1 MNVSQETLLSVLA
14 TVATVGAAFG
24 AIRAEIMRNRDE
36 VREHR
41 KDAKDRHVE
50 TQAELRGIHQRLA
63 VVETMQVSH
72 EKSDDERHAAQDAR
86 IERIEHGGAVL
97 SLAAANGRKS

>member
-24 AIRAEIMRNRDE
+24 VLRAEVTRARDE

-41 KDAKDRHVE
+41 RDAKERHTEVQ
-50 TQAELRGIHQRLA
+50 TELRGMHGRLA
-63 VVETMQVSH
+63 VVETMQDAH
-72 EKSDDERHAAQDAR
+72 AERLDR
-86 IERIEHGGAVL
+86 IERGPAPTL
-97 SLAAANGRKS
+97 TLARK